1 MPWEIDTGLQILTI
15 SRMDTTSPIS
25 GGLRLK
31 GLLIPREAVLML
43 LNRILRVAIALLLL
57 LAIGHCTAPA
67 PGQSQGQLGP
77 QLLLWPGLSVGWI
90 ALLASSG

>member
-57 LAIGHCTAPA
+57 LAKAKVN
-67 PGQSQGQLGP
+67 L
-77 QLLLWPGLSVGWI
+77 GLSCY
-90 ALLASSG
+90 SGQVSV